1 MEHSKIKGGWMFE
14 KIRKILAEIE
24 DSQNEIEML
33 LKLANLSLGDFIEI
47 KRGSM
52 DMPKNVNEAFFT
64 QLSEEVERL
73 KELINALNKIK
84 KGLLVF

>member
-1 MEHSKIKGGWMFE
+1 MFE
-14 KIRKILAEIE
+14 KMRKILADIE

-52 DMPKNVNEAFFT
+52 EMPKGVNEAFFT

-73 KELINALNKIK
+73 RELINALNKIK

>member
-1 MEHSKIKGGWMFE
+1 MFE

-24 DSQNEIEML
+24 DSQNEIDML
-33 LKLANLSLGDFIEI
+33 LKLANLSLVDFIEI

-52 DMPKNVNEAFFT
+52 DMPKGVNEAFFT

>member
-1 MEHSKIKGGWMFE
+1 MFE
-14 KIRKILAEIE
+14 KMRKILADIE

-52 DMPKNVNEAFFT
+52 DMPKGANEAFFT

-73 KELINALNKIK
+73 RELINALNKIK

>member
-1 MEHSKIKGGWMFE
+1 MEHFKIKGGWMFE
-14 KIRKILAEIE
+14 KMRKILAEIE

-52 DMPKNVNEAFFT
+52 DMPKGVNEAFFT

-73 KELINALNKIK
+73 RELINALNKIK

>member
-1 MEHSKIKGGWMFE
+1 MEHFKIKGGWMFE
-14 KIRKILAEIE
+14 KMRKILADIE

-52 DMPKNVNEAFFT
+52 DMPKGVNEAFFT
-64 QLSEEVERL
+64 QLSEEVEHLR
-73 KELINALNKIK
+73 ELINALNKIK

>member
-1 MEHSKIKGGWMFE
+1 MFE
-14 KIRKILAEIE
+14 KIRKILADIE

-52 DMPKNVNEAFFT
+52 DMPKGVNEAFFM

>member
-1 MEHSKIKGGWMFE
+1 MFE
-14 KIRKILAEIE
+14 KMCKILAEIE

-52 DMPKNVNEAFFT
+52 DMPKGVNEAFFT

>member
-1 MEHSKIKGGWMFE
+1 MFE
-14 KIRKILAEIE
+14 KMRKILAEIE

-33 LKLANLSLGDFIEI
+33 LRLANLSLGDFIEI

-52 DMPKNVNEAFFT
+52 DMPKGVNEAFFT

>member
-1 MEHSKIKGGWMFE
+1 MFE

-52 DMPKNVNEAFFT
+52 DMPKGVNEAFFT
-64 QLSEEVERL
+64 QLGEEVERL

>member
-1 MEHSKIKGGWMFE
+1 MFE
-14 KIRKILAEIE
+14 KMRKILAEIE

-33 LKLANLSLGDFIEI
+33 LKLTNLSLGDFIEI

-52 DMPKNVNEAFFT
+52 DMPKGVNEAFFT

>member
-1 MEHSKIKGGWMFE
+1 MFE
-14 KIRKILAEIE
+14 KMRKILAEIE

-33 LKLANLSLGDFIEI
+33 LKLVNLSLGDFIEI

-52 DMPKNVNEAFFT
+52 DMPKGVNEAFFT

>member
-1 MEHSKIKGGWMFE
+1 MFE

-52 DMPKNVNEAFFT
+52 DMPKGVNEAFFA
-64 QLSEEVERL
+64 QLGEEVERL

>member
-1 MEHSKIKGGWMFE
+1 MEHFKIKGGWMFE

-52 DMPKNVNEAFFT
+52 DMPKGVNEVFFT

>member
-1 MEHSKIKGGWMFE
+1 MFE
-14 KIRKILAEIE
+14 KIRKILADIE

-52 DMPKNVNEAFFT
+52 DMPKGVNEAFFY
-64 QLSEEVERL
+64 
-73 KELINALNKIK
+73 AIK
-84 KGLLVF
+84 RRSGAIEGAY

>member
-1 MEHSKIKGGWMFE
+1 MFE
-14 KIRKILAEIE
+14 KMHKILAEIE

-52 DMPKNVNEAFFT
+52 DMPKGVNEAFFT

>member
-1 MEHSKIKGGWMFE
+1 MFE
-14 KIRKILAEIE
+14 KMRKILAEIE

-52 DMPKNVNEAFFT
+52 EMPKGVNEAFFT

>member
-1 MEHSKIKGGWMFE
+1 MFE
-14 KIRKILAEIE
+14 KMRKILAEIE

-52 DMPKNVNEAFFT
+52 DMPKGVNEAFFT

-73 KELINALNKIK
+73 KDLINALNKIK

>member
-1 MEHSKIKGGWMFE
+1 MFE
-14 KIRKILAEIE
+14 KMRKILAEIE
-24 DSQNEIEML
+24 DSQNEIEVL

-52 DMPKNVNEAFFT
+52 DMPKGVNEAFFT

>member
-1 MEHSKIKGGWMFE
+1 MEHSEIKGGWMFE

-52 DMPKNVNEAFFT
+52 DMPKGVNEAFFYAT
-64 QLSEEVERL
+64 KRRSG
-73 KELINALNKIK
+73 AIK
-84 KGLLVF
+84 RAY

>member
-1 MEHSKIKGGWMFE
+1 MFE
-14 KIRKILAEIE
+14 KMRKILAEIE
-24 DSQNEIEML
+24 DSQSEIEML

-52 DMPKNVNEAFFT
+52 DMPKGVNEAFFT

>member
-1 MEHSKIKGGWMFE
+1 MFE

-24 DSQNEIEML
+24 YSQNEIEML

-52 DMPKNVNEAFFT
+52 DMPKGVNEAFFT
-64 QLSEEVERL
+64 QLSEEVEHL

>member
-1 MEHSKIKGGWMFE
+1 MFE
-14 KIRKILAEIE
+14 KIRKILADIE

-33 LKLANLSLGDFIEI
+33 LKLADLSLGDFIEI

-52 DMPKNVNEAFFT
+52 DIPKSVNEAFFT
-64 QLSEEVERL
+64 QLSEEVEHL

>member
-14 KIRKILAEIE
+14 KMRKILAEIE

-52 DMPKNVNEAFFT
+52 DMPKGVNEAFFT
-64 QLSEEVERL
+64 QLSEEVEHL

>member
-14 KIRKILAEIE
+14 KIRKILADIE

-52 DMPKNVNEAFFT
+52 DMPKGVNEAFFT
-64 QLSEEVERL
+64 QLSEEVEHL

>member
-1 MEHSKIKGGWMFE
+1 MFE
-14 KIRKILAEIE
+14 KMRKILADIE

-52 DMPKNVNEAFFT
+52 DMPKGVNEAFFT

-73 KELINALNKIK
+73 RELISALNKIK

>member
-14 KIRKILAEIE
+14 KMRKILAEIE

-33 LKLANLSLGDFIEI
+33 LKLANLSLGDFIEV

-52 DMPKNVNEAFFT
+52 DMPKGVNEAFFT

>member
-1 MEHSKIKGGWMFE
+1 MFE
-14 KIRKILAEIE
+14 KMRKILAEIE

-52 DMPKNVNEAFFT
+52 DMPKGVNEAFFT
-64 QLSEEVERL
+64 QLSEEVEHLR
-73 KELINALNKIK
+73 ELINALNKIK

>member
-14 KIRKILAEIE
+14 KMRKILAEIE
-24 DSQNEIEML
+24 DSQNEIEVL

-52 DMPKNVNEAFFT
+52 DMPKGVNEAFFT

>member
-1 MEHSKIKGGWMFE
+1 MFE
-14 KIRKILAEIE
+14 KIRKILADIE

-33 LKLANLSLGDFIEI
+33 LKLANVSLGDFIEI

-52 DMPKNVNEAFFT
+52 DMPKGVNEAFFT

-73 KELINALNKIK
+73 KDLISALNKIK

>member
-1 MEHSKIKGGWMFE
+1 MFE
-14 KIRKILAEIE
+14 KMRKILADIE

-52 DMPKNVNEAFFT
+52 DMPKGVNEAFFT
-64 QLSEEVERL
+64 QLSEEVEHLR
-73 KELINALNKIK
+73 ELINALNKIK

>member
-14 KIRKILAEIE
+14 KMRKILAEIE

-52 DMPKNVNEAFFT
+52 DMPKGVNEAFFT
-64 QLSEEVERL
+64 QLSEEVEHLR
-73 KELINALNKIK
+73 ELINALNKIK

>member
-1 MEHSKIKGGWMFE
+1 MFE
-14 KIRKILAEIE
+14 KMRKILAEIE

-33 LKLANLSLGDFIEI
+33 LKLANLSLGDFIEV

-52 DMPKNVNEAFFT
+52 DMPKGVNEAFFT

>member
-1 MEHSKIKGGWMFE
+1 MFE
-14 KIRKILAEIE
+14 KMRKILAEIE

-52 DMPKNVNEAFFT
+52 DMPKGVNEAFFA

>member
-1 MEHSKIKGGWMFE
+1 MFE
-14 KIRKILAEIE
+14 KMRKILAEIE

-52 DMPKNVNEAFFT
+52 DMPKGVNEAFFT
-64 QLSEEVERL
+64 QLSEEVEHL

>member
-1 MEHSKIKGGWMFE
+1 MFE
-14 KIRKILAEIE
+14 KMRKILAEIE

-52 DMPKNVNEAFFT
+52 DMPKGVNEAFFT

-73 KELINALNKIK
+73 RELINALNKIK

>member
-1 MEHSKIKGGWMFE
+1 MFE

-52 DMPKNVNEAFFT
+52 DMPKGVNEAFFA
-64 QLSEEVERL
+64 QLSEEMERL

>member
-1 MEHSKIKGGWMFE
+1 MFE
-14 KIRKILAEIE
+14 KMRKILAEIE

-52 DMPKNVNEAFFT
+52 DMPKGVNEAFFT
-64 QLSEEVERL
+64 QLREEVERL
-73 KELINALNKIK
+73 RVLINYLNKIK
-84 KGLLVF
+84 KGLL